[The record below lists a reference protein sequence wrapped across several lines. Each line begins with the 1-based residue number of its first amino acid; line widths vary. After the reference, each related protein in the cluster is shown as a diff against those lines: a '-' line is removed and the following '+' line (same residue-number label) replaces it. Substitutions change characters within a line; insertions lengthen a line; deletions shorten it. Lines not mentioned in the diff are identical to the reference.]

1 VFLGTFVPRL
11 DEKGRLILPARF
23 REEVVRVDGTER
35 LVIAKGQR
43 RCLTAWP
50 ARVFARA
57 ADAVAAGS
65 RGGIG
70 AAGSSAAPLEARDYL
85 RVLYAGAVEQEFD
98 KQGRITLSAQ
108 LRQYAGLTQQ
118 VAVIGADTYFELWDA
133 GAWDRYLEEME
144 PRFAAFPEAVLAA
157 GPAAQETQLEPQH
170 RQQHQQQR
178 QQSWNREE
186 PPPPPQ

>member
-1 VFLGTFVPRL
+1 MFLGTFVPRL

-43 RCLTAWP
+43 RCLTVWP

-70 AAGSSAAPLEARDYL
+70 AAGSAAAPLEARDYL

-133 GAWDRYLEEME
+133 EAWDRYLEEME

-157 GPAAQETQLEPQH
+157 GPAPREPQH
-170 RQQHQQQR
+170 D
-178 QQSWNREE
+178 SPSDREE
-186 PPPPPQ
+186 PPPRPQ

>member
-1 VFLGTFVPRL
+1 MFPGTFRPRL

-43 RCLTAWP
+43 RCLTVWP

-57 ADAVAAGS
+57 ADAAVAGS
-65 RGGIG
+65 RVGG
-70 AAGSSAAPLEARDYL
+70 AAGSAAALEARDYL

-98 KQGRITLSAQ
+98 KQGRITLPAQ

-118 VAVIGADTYFELWDA
+118 VAVVGADTHFELWDA
-133 GAWDRYLEEME
+133 AAWESYLAETE
-144 PRFAAFPEAVLAA
+144 PRFADL
-157 GPAAQETQLEPQH
+157 PADGLLHDEIGEVGRDPT
-170 RQQHQQQR
+170 
-178 QQSWNREE
+178 
-186 PPPPPQ
+186 

>member
-1 VFLGTFVPRL
+1 VPIRRQFASEPWEAQVFLGTFVPRL

-43 RCLTAWP
+43 RCLTVWP

-57 ADAVAAGS
+57 ADAAAAGS

-70 AAGSSAAPLEARDYL
+70 AAGSAAAPLEARDYL

-133 GAWDRYLEEME
+133 EAWDRYLEEME
-144 PRFAAFPEAVLAA
+144 PRFAAFPESVLAA
-157 GPAAQETQLEPQH
+157 GPVPD
-170 RQQHQQQR
+170 
-178 QQSWNREE
+178 REE
-186 PPPPPQ
+186 PPPRPQ